1 MGKDNS
7 DKEGWI
13 GALGKAMIK
22 TSVMMDNMDGV
33 YMWEIRKFKEENDAF
48 MLEKNLQINKH
59 IIFVLIKW

>member
-48 MLEKNLQINKH
+48 MLEK
-59 IIFVLIKW
+59 FTD

>member
-33 YMWEIRKFKEENDAF
+33 YMWENRKLKEENDA
-48 MLEKNLQINKH
+48 LCLKKIYRLTNILY
-59 IIFVLIKW
+59 LYS

>member
-33 YMWEIRKFKEENDAF
+33 YMWSSHSYHNSLTKISQKE
-48 MLEKNLQINKH
+48 NLNICKQ
-59 IIFVLIKW
+59 

>member
-1 MGKDNS
+1 MVQDRTFYFMGKDNS

-33 YMWEIRKFKEENDAF
+33 YMWENRKFNVWKY
-48 MLEKNLQINKH
+48 LTEKLQ
-59 IIFVLIKW
+59 W

>member
-33 YMWEIRKFKEENDAF
+33 YMWENRKFKV
-48 MLEKNLQINKH
+48 KINA
-59 IIFVLIKW
+59 